1 MLCVNDVPL
10 VLCPSTIH
18 INLQYVSTCIFLYF
32 RLFDAEFAAFAY
44 LCERSR
50 FAMKQIP
57 LYKFHKRKYGAELLV
72 DVLDLDYV
80 KTGIRRN
87 PVHRETF
94 YCIILV
100 TGGCEEV
107 TVNGHTRLARAG
119 DVICSR
125 PGEVWHWQPDPK
137 LEGIVL
143 IFEEPFLLSFFSDP
157 HFLDRFAY
165 LRADRTS
172 PFLHFDETLHE
183 RFRLLLMQ
191 MKSEIDDSAEKD
203 QHILRAMLYEALV
216 LLDRAEK
223 IADDGRP
230 MSDVSTSRYID
241 GFVRLVEA
249 EYMMRHEVEYY
260 ADKLCITP
268 NYLNKIVRQSLGTTA
283 KAYIHQKL
291 FAEAQRLLSYTI
303 LSVKEIAEWLHFDSA
318 SHFVR
323 FFRKHSDT
331 TPLRYR
337 QDANGPQK

>member
-1 MLCVNDVPL
+1 M
-10 VLCPSTIH
+10 I
-18 INLQYVSTCIFLYF
+18 
-32 RLFDAEFAAFAY
+32 
-44 LCERSR
+44 
-50 FAMKQIP
+50 
-57 LYKFHKRKYGAELLV
+57 

-80 KTGIRRN
+80 KAGIRRN

-107 TVNGHTRLARAG
+107 TVNEHTRPVQAG

-143 IFEEPFLLSFFSDP
+143 IFEEPFLLSFFNDP

-172 PFLHFDETLHE
+172 PFLHFDKTLHE
-183 RFRLLLMQ
+183 RFRLLLTQ

-216 LLDRAEK
+216 LLNRAEK
-223 IADDGRP
+223 VADDGRP

-241 GFVRLVEA
+241 GFVHLVEA

-283 KAYIHQKL
+283 KAYIRQKL
-291 FAEAQRLLSYTI
+291 FAEAKRLLSYTI
-303 LSVKEIAEWLHFDSA
+303 LSVREIAEWLHFDSA

-323 FFRKHSDT
+323 FFRKHSDM
-331 TPLRYR
+331 TPLQYR
-337 QDANGPQK
+337 QGINSPQK